1 MTLPRDQ
8 AGSGHPCCPARLSMG
23 SEAKAKAGESGLPA
37 DERGASEEVA
47 EIRAACDH
55 PDPSSGG
62 SAMRGRDSIPPAPVP
77 RSKVEEQQYR
87 RKGLGCW
94 HLSLEQ
100 GTKPGMGP
108 NMQNAYRC

>member
-1 MTLPRDQ
+1 
-8 AGSGHPCCPARLSMG
+8 
-23 SEAKAKAGESGLPA
+23 
-37 DERGASEEVA
+37 
-47 EIRAACDH
+47 
-55 PDPSSGG
+55 
-62 SAMRGRDSIPPAPVP
+62 MRGRDSIPPAPVP

>member
-23 SEAKAKAGESGLPA
+23 SEAEAKAGESGLPA

-55 PDPSSGG
+55 PDTSSGG
-62 SAMRGRDSIPPAPVP
+62 SAMRGRDSTPSCSRMRRAIQKDRAGLLAPVP
-77 RSKVEEQQYR
+77 
-87 RKGLGCW
+87 
-94 HLSLEQ
+94 
-100 GTKPGMGP
+100 
-108 NMQNAYRC
+108 